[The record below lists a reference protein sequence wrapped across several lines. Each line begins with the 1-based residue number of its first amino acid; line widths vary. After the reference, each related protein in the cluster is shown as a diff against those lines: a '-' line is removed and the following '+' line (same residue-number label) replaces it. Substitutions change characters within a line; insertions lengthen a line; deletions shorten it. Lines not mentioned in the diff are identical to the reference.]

1 MEVAILL
8 VPYDCGYY
16 RKRMGLGPE
25 KIVAAGLKPLFAR
38 RGVAFTAEEIVLESE
53 YPTEISAAF
62 LLARKV
68 ADRVRTCR
76 AAGQFPLV
84 LSGNCNAALGTL
96 SGCGAGNTGIV
107 WFDAHGEATT
117 PETTISGFLDGMPI
131 STILGRAWQ
140 ALAKTVPGFAPVPG
154 RRILLVDA
162 RAAEPCEAI
171 LLEELGVSRLSKPD
185 ELPSK
190 LIPVAKEVDEFYLHV
205 DLDVLHPSVATANQ
219 WTPPGGITVEELI
232 KGLAEVRRATKIA
245 ALGIGSYDP
254 ARDQNDR
261 ALEAA
266 VAVVQALL
274 A

>member
-8 VPYDCGYY
+8 VSYDCGYY
-16 RKRMGLGPE
+16 RKRMGRGPE
-25 KIVAAGLKPLFAR
+25 KIFEAGLKPLFAEM
-38 RGVAFTAEEIVLESE
+38 GVAFTAEEIVLESE

-84 LSGNCNAALGTL
+84 LSGNCNAALGTV
-96 SGCGAGNTGIV
+96 SGCGTDNTGII

-117 PETTISGFLDGMPI
+117 PETTKSGFLDGMPI

-140 ALAKTVPGFAPVPG
+140 TLAKTVPGFSPVPG
-154 RRILLVDA
+154 RRILLLDA
-162 RAAEPCEAI
+162 RAAEPCEAL

-185 ELPSK
+185 ELPTK
-190 LIPVAKEVDEFYLHV
+190 LIPIAKQVQQFYLHV
-205 DLDVLHPSVATANQ
+205 DLDVLQPSVATANQ

-232 KGLAEVRRATKIA
+232 KALEEARRATKVA

-254 ARDQNDR
+254 ALDQNGR

>member
-1 MEVAILL
+1 M
-8 VPYDCGYY
+8 
-16 RKRMGLGPE
+16 
-25 KIVAAGLKPLFAR
+25 
-38 RGVAFTAEEIVLESE
+38 GVAFTAEEIVLESE

-84 LSGNCNAALGTL
+84 LSGNCNAALGTV
-96 SGCGAGNTGIV
+96 SGCGTDNTGII

-117 PETTISGFLDGMPI
+117 PETTKSGFLDGMPI

-140 ALAKTVPGFAPVPG
+140 TLAKTVPGFSPVPG
-154 RRILLVDA
+154 RRILLLDA
-162 RAAEPCEAI
+162 RAAEPCEAL
-171 LLEELGVSRLSKPD
+171 LLEELGVSRLSKPH
-185 ELPSK
+185 ELPTK
-190 LIPVAKEVDEFYLHV
+190 LIPIAKQVQQFYLHV
-205 DLDVLHPSVATANQ
+205 DLDVLQPSVATANQ

-232 KGLAEVRRATKIA
+232 KALEEARRATKVA

-254 ARDQNDR
+254 ALDQNGR

-266 VAVVQALL
+266 VAVVQALV